1 MVLQEYSQ
9 RELCALLGGSPW
21 LDPFHPDREGEQMRK
36 LLPILKA
43 ALEKAQE
50 YGAHGT
56 IGVLMDYCCLP
67 QHPRTTAEDE
77 ALFKRGLAVRAAR
90 ALGGSRRCASHS
102 AHAPPVS
109 KP

>member
-1 MVLQEYSQ
+1 
-9 RELCALLGGSPW
+9 
-21 LDPFHPDREGEQMRK
+21 MRK